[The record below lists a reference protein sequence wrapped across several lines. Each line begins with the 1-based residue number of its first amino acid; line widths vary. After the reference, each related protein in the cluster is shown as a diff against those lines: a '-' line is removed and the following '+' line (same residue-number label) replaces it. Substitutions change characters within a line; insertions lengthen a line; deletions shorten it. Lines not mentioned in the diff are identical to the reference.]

1 MDRELIVVLQ
11 QLLHGRMI
19 AALGTLHQ
27 GAPFVSMVRFAVAW
41 DGSLIL
47 HVSRLAAHTRDM
59 LNNSEVSLLITE
71 PEASGKMPQ
80 ALARVTFQGRA
91 QMLERDSQKHID
103 AREVYLSR
111 FPDAASLF
119 EFSDF
124 NIFIIKPV
132 SARVI
137 AGFGQAVTITG
148 EDLATSLAEIV

>member
-27 GAPFVSMVRFAVAW
+27 GAPFVSMVPFAVAR

-137 AGFGQAVTITG
+137 AGFGQAFTITG
-148 EDLATSLAEIV
+148 EDLTTSLAEIV

>member
-1 MDRELIVVLQ
+1 MDRELMVVLQ

-27 GAPFVSMVRFAVAW
+27 GASFVSMVPFAVAQ

-59 LNNSEVSLLITE
+59 LNNSEVSLLIAE
-71 PEASGKMPQ
+71 SEASGKMPQ
-80 ALARVTFQGRA
+80 ALARVTVQGRA

-111 FPDAASLF
+111 FPDAAPLF
-119 EFSDF
+119 EFADF

-132 SARVI
+132 SARIV
-137 AGFGQAVTITG
+137 AGFGQAVTIAG
-148 EDLATSLAEIV
+148 EEFETSLSEIV

>member
-27 GAPFVSMVRFAVAW
+27 GAPFVSMVPFAVAR

-59 LNNSEVSLLITE
+59 LNNSEVSLLIAE
-71 PEASGKMPQ
+71 SESSGKMPQ

-91 QMLERDSQKHID
+91 QMLERDSKKHID

-137 AGFGQAVTITG
+137 AGFGQAVTITD